1 MAPEKWSSCFHSS
14 AMRRL
19 ATICSITC
27 FNLKGDMAEAVF
39 LVELMRESGKYYITG
54 MTSGHD

>member
-1 MAPEKWSSCFHSS
+1 MLGT
-14 AMRRL
+14 RR
-19 ATICSITC
+19 SIAK
-27 FNLKGDMAEAVF
+27 LDLERDMAEAVF